1 MYYKINT
8 YNLQMVYVSVVP
20 GVAPN
25 IKLAQRVS
33 PTKIIIKIKPLTL
46 EEGRGIVTGYSFN
59 LTKSIDHCVVVD
71 TNKLLIHTLNT
82 SIKVGDLDPLSKYCL
97 SVSAQTKEGHGL
109 ESQNILISG

>member
-1 MYYKINT
+1 M
-8 YNLQMVYVSVVP
+8 
-20 GVAPN
+20 APN
-25 IKLAQRVS
+25 IELALRIS
-33 PTKIIIKIKPLTL
+33 PTEVVVKIKPLTL

-82 SIKVGDLDPLSKYCL
+82 SIKVGNLDPLSTYCL

-109 ESQNILISG
+109 ESQNTLIPG